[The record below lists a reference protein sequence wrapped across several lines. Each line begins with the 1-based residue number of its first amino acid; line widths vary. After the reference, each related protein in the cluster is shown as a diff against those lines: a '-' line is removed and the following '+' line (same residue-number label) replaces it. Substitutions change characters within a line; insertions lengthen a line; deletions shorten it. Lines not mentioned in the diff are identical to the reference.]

1 MIQTAESAILKWENT
16 KLFKKEVIILWKEAC
31 LLQVWK
37 TFAVLE
43 FVGPG

>member
-1 MIQTAESAILKWENT
+1 MFQPTESAIIKWENT
-16 KLFKKEVIILWKEAC
+16 KMFKKEGIIQRKYAF